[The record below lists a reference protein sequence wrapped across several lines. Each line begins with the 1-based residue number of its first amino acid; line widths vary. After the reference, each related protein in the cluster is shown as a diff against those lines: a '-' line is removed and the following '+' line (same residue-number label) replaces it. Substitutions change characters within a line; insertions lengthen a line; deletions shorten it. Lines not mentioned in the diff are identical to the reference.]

1 MRDHQISRRTMLQLA
16 GAAALPLAAGLPIHS
31 ARAAASTLTIAYNVN
46 LPSFDPTVGVSAVNP
61 TIQSIYQ
68 AIFDPYIGQAADLSF
83 KPGLLTK
90 WGWNEDRSKVTME
103 LRSDATWHDGSK
115 VTPED
120 VVWSLTRAADP
131 KGGNPI
137 QFVWSKIN
145 NFKIDGQTITADVV
159 EFEPVLFKW
168 MAFLTG
174 YVLPKA
180 YYEKVGAEGFE
191 KAPIGSGPYKVDAFE
206 RNAFLR
212 LKAHPGYWGPKP
224 AFDTVVF
231 KFVTDPTSRVAEI
244 ESGGSD
250 ITFEIPYEE
259 FDRLKAKPNLA
270 GLTQPISDIGMI
282 FLTDIDPMLDRNVRL
297 AANHA
302 IDKKAIVEKLLR
314 GYGVP
319 IDTLEAP
326 GYAAFD
332 PSIKTA
338 CDPELAKSLLAKSG
352 YSTAKPVKFTIQTTR
367 GFKPKDY
374 EMVQAIAGM
383 WRKVGIEANIEVYEI
398 AQHFELR
405 ARHALAPAAF
415 YNWGNAIGDPT
426 TSTGFAMFGP
436 SPHSAWKG
444 KDLIERIGPLWG
456 EKDDAKRIAGWKAVD
471 KYIAEEGEVIPL
483 LQYVQPIIHKKGLKV
498 VPQANGMILPQ
509 LVTQG

>member
-212 LKAHPGYWGPKP
+212 LKAHPGYWWPKP

-436 SPHSAWKG
+436 
-444 KDLIERIGPLWG
+444 
-456 EKDDAKRIAGWKAVD
+456 
-471 KYIAEEGEVIPL
+471 
-483 LQYVQPIIHKKGLKV
+483 
-498 VPQANGMILPQ
+498 
-509 LVTQG
+509 